1 VRGKVLGFAAL
12 AAVMVLLLSACGN
25 DAAEEDTTSP
35 EPSVQT
41 VAEVP
46 VGELVR
52 PGRLVACMDMPYPPM
67 QFFDE
72 QGEPTGI
79 DVELLTEVSTR
90 IGLEPVFQNSVY
102 DTIIAALKTGMCDVI
117 CADQLITP
125 EREAELTMLPYWE
138 SAEVFI
144 VLKGNPEGISDPTAL
159 CGRSAAGQ
167 SGALEI
173 DALVGFSEDCEAAGN
188 EPIDIQQF
196 PKSPDAMQALQAG
209 HVDVYVASLVTG
221 SYLVQQTGDQFEISY
236 DFGLTG
242 SNLVGI
248 SVMPEHTGLSEAI
261 DAAMQSMVEDGT
273 YASILE
279 KYDFGSGS
287 IFE

>member
-1 VRGKVLGFAAL
+1 VRGKVLVLAAL
-12 AAVMVLLLSACGN
+12 VASLILVMSACSDDKDSG
-25 DAAEEDTTSP
+25 EPTGP
-35 EPSVQT
+35 EPSVQA

-46 VGELVR
+46 AGELVR

-102 DTIIAALKTGMCDVI
+102 DTIIAALKTGKCDVI
-117 CADQLITP
+117 WADQLITP

-248 SVMPEHTGLSEAI
+248 SVMPEHTGLSDAI

-273 YASILE
+273 YTAILE